1 MEREPERPPAAADG
15 AGRDTD
21 DLTGKS
27 ARGFAWTMGGLLV
40 TEPLRVVM
48 TAILARILTPGDFGV
63 VAMAA
68 VAVGLLAFANDLG
81 FSVALIRRERL
92 AKRETDAVFWLNLA
106 VGAVLTVAAWLSAP
120 ALAVLYREPGVIGVF
135 RGLSLAF
142 FVTSL
147 HLVQG
152 ALVRRGMDFRTPAL
166 ASIWSMGAVAAVSV
180 TLAVAGY
187 GAMSIV
193 AGNVIGL
200 LVSAAYLQAVTRY
213 VPRHGPSWRHSRE
226 FVSFGAMLTVG
237 ELAGYGAGNADNLI
251 VGRVLG
257 AGPIGQY
264 SIAYNLVTYP
274 VRRVA
279 KMAAAVTLPAFSAI
293 GGDKARFREAYLR
306 ALALSAVL
314 VWPALG
320 CAAALG
326 PHVVLGLYGPQW
338 EAAVAPFQVLC
349 IAAMAL
355 VCAVFGEMALKAL
368 GMAGQFSAWAAVT
381 FVALFAGV
389 VWTVGTGIVAVA
401 AAVSIVTVISCAAVQ
416 VMAAAALDMPA
427 RRVMRSLLFPA
438 AMALAATAGGFG
450 AAQAAKALGGEGL
463 AIAVP
468 GLAVVLFACWL
479 AGRRLPGSGV
489 LAFAEDLARSLVGR
503 RAS

>member
-1 MEREPERPPAAADG
+1 MEREPERPPPAAGDT
-15 AGRDTD
+15 GRDTS

-48 TAILARILTPGDFGV
+48 TAILARILTPDDFGL

-68 VAVGLLAFANDLG
+68 VVVGLLAFANDLG
-81 FSVALIRRERL
+81 FSVALIQRERL
-92 AKRETDAVFWLNLA
+92 SRRETDAVFWLNLA
-106 VGAVLTVAAWLSAP
+106 VGATVTVAAWAAAP
-120 ALAVLYREPGVIGVF
+120 AVAALYREPGVIWVF

-142 FVTSL
+142 AATSL
-147 HLVQG
+147 YLVQG
-152 ALVRRGMDFRTPAL
+152 ALVRREMDFRTPAL

-180 TLAVAGY
+180 SLAAAGY

-193 AGNVIGL
+193 AGNLAGL
-200 LVSAAYLQAVTRY
+200 LANAVYLQWVTRY

-226 FVSFGAMLTVG
+226 FVSFGATLTVG

-257 AGPIGQY
+257 AAAIGQY

-293 GGDKARFREAYLR
+293 GGDRERFRQAYLR
-306 ALALSAVL
+306 ALGLSAVL
-314 VWPALG
+314 VWPALA

-326 PHVVLGLYGPQW
+326 PDVVLGLYGPRW
-338 EAAVAPFQVLC
+338 TAAVVPFQVLC
-349 IAAMAL
+349 VAAMAL

-368 GMAGQFSAWAAVT
+368 GMAKAFALWATVT
-381 FVALFAGV
+381 FVVLVAGV
-389 VWTVGTGIVAVA
+389 AWSVPAGIVAVA
-401 AAVSIVTVISCAAVQ
+401 AAVSVVTVVSCAVVQ
-416 VMAAAALDMPA
+416 SVAARALDVSSRGVA
-427 RRVMRSLLFPA
+427 ASLAFPA
-438 AMALAATAGGFG
+438 GMALAAAGGG
-450 AAQAAKALGGEGL
+450 VAAARAGDALGVGGL
-463 AIAVP
+463 VVAVP
-468 GLAVVLFACWL
+468 GLAAVLAGCWL
-479 AGRRLPGSGV
+479 VGRKLPGSAA
-489 LAFAEDLARSLVGR
+489 LSFAEDLARSLAR
-503 RAS
+503 RGAS